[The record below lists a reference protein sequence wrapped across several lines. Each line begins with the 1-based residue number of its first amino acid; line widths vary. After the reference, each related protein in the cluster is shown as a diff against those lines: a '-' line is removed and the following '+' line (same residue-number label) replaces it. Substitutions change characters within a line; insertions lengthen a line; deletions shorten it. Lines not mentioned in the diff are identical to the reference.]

1 MLFDLSGYS
10 GNIRLHVFQ
19 SLKSDRPT
27 AGNGWMGKLRSA
39 PVEDPVPNPGPE
51 VPSLGH
57 PDSGTISH
65 LPDCRSD
72 SLGDLTSAGSGL
84 TATDNE
90 LQLWVLAS
98 IAFAIFYANYMV
110 APLIPALS
118 REFSVPPRQLGWLIP
133 GYLIPYGLSTLV
145 YGTWSDWWG
154 RARTLVSLLFFA
166 AATMILISFSDS
178 SRTLLAARILSGV
191 GCGGIVAIAISI
203 VGDRYPYAVQGRPMG
218 RMFGAIAAGIGL
230 GSSLGPILNPIV
242 GWRNEFRAL
251 AVVCC
256 LGAVSVLRSSG
267 SVISPNRR
275 ATSIRQVIREYLVVL
290 DTPRGGRTL
299 AFIFC
304 NGAFHGGIFA
314 WLGLLLARRYHLH
327 DIGIGFALVGYGLP
341 GIFFGATIG
350 RWADHYGRRYVVPLG
365 FLWAAGCAF
374 LLVPRSTRFIAG
386 LAITALSVGFDA
398 THPLMSSITTSLNP
412 KHRGQIT
419 GLATFANFVG
429 MGVGAVCFQ
438 HLIRFGFGIA
448 LAFFASAQTLS
459 GIAALYAFRRER
471 PQMRSIPP
479 VCDTQCDAQFVAPS

>member
-1 MLFDLSGYS
+1 MLFEKNGYS
-10 GNIRLHVFQ
+10 RSLRMHSSK
-19 SLKSDRPT
+19 SLKSERPT
-27 AGNGWMGKLRSA
+27 AGNGWGGKLSSV
-39 PVEDPVPNPGPE
+39 PVEDPVPNPGSE
-51 VPSLGH
+51 VPSRGH
-57 PDSGTISH
+57 PDPGAIPD
-65 LPDCRSD
+65 LPGCQFG
-72 SLGDLTSAGSGL
+72 SLGDIASAGSDL
-84 TATDNE
+84 TTTGNE

-110 APLIPALS
+110 APLVPALS
-118 REFSVPPRQLGWLIP
+118 REFLVPPRQLGWLIA

-145 YGTWSDWWG
+145 YGVWSDRWG

-166 AATMILISFSDS
+166 ASTMIVISFSDS
-178 SRTLLAARILSGV
+178 WRTLVAARILSGV

-251 AVVCC
+251 AGVCC
-256 LGAVSVLRSSG
+256 LGAVLVLRSGG
-267 SVISPNRR
+267 SAISPHRR
-275 ATSIRQVIREYLVVL
+275 ASSFRRVIREYLVVL
-290 DTPRGGRTL
+290 ETTRGGRTL

-314 WLGLLLARRYHLH
+314 WLGLLLARRYELH
-327 DIGIGFALVGYGLP
+327 DIGIGFALAGYGLP
-341 GIFFGATIG
+341 GLFFGATIG
-350 RWADHYGRRYVVPLG
+350 KWADRHGRRYVVPLG
-365 FLWAAGCAF
+365 FLWASGCAF

-386 LAITALSVGFDA
+386 LVIAALSVGFDA

-419 GLATFANFVG
+419 GLTTFANFVG

-448 LAFFASAQTLS
+448 LAYFGSAQALS
-459 GIAALYAFRRER
+459 GLAALYAFRRER
-471 PQMRSIPP
+471 PQMKPTRQ
-479 VCDTQCDAQFVAPS
+479 VCHPQFVAPS